1 MELPSCMSSNTQKI
15 IQDLDDITSQIVQH
29 TLEQYLIYC
38 IDMRF
43 SRYNQVNQDR
53 LIGGSIVSEA
63 LEVDWSKFEHKEW
76 I

>member
-1 MELPSCMSSNTQKI
+1 MSSNTQKI

-29 TLEQYLIYC
+29 PLEQYLIYC